1 MLRTKSLWMNILGDR
16 QDFSKIMGIKT
27 KKILVP
33 LDGSAN
39 SFRGLDMAIHLAR
52 ESHGTIIALTVKSVP
67 GIYAIHPLGFLDFN
81 SMTEIKKFLNEAK
94 VRAAKKGIQLNGKA
108 LAGDP
113 GYDIARFANNKKN
126 RIDLVVI
133 GARGMGSAKEIFL
146 GSTSNYVLHKS
157 KKPVLVVK

>member
-1 MLRTKSLWMNILGDR
+1 MT
-16 QDFSKIMGIKT
+16 IKT

-33 LDGSAN
+33 LDGSKN
-39 SFRGLDMAIHLAR
+39 SIRGLDMAIHIAQQSNGKITALA
-52 ESHGTIIALTVKSVP
+52 VKSVP

-81 SMTEIKKFLNEAK
+81 SMTEVKKFLNEARI
-94 VRAAKKGIQLNGKA
+94 RAAKKGIKLTGKA
-108 LAGDP
+108 LTGDP

-126 RIDLVVI
+126 GIDLVVI
-133 GARGMGSAKEIFL
+133 GARGRSAAKEIFL

>member
-1 MLRTKSLWMNILGDR
+1 MAV
-16 QDFSKIMGIKT
+16 KT

-33 LDGSAN
+33 LDGSKN
-39 SFRGLDMAIHLAR
+39 SLRGLDMAIHLAR
-52 ESHGTIIALTVKSVP
+52 QSQGTITALAVKTVP

-81 SMTEIKKFLNEAK
+81 SMNEVKKLLSDAK
-94 VRAAKKGIQLNGKA
+94 LRAAKKGIMLTGKA

-113 GYDIARFANNKKN
+113 GYDIARFANNSKN

-133 GARGMGSAKEIFL
+133 GARGRSSAKEIFL
-146 GSTSNYVLHKS
+146 GSVSNYVLHKS